1 MEQLLSAIK
10 YMHELNIVHCDIKS
24 QNVFMMAPDRLC
36 IGDMDWAQIADAD
49 DVCKEEIGMMMMS
62 FICSCRNKK

>member
-1 MEQLLSAIK
+1 
-10 YMHELNIVHCDIKS
+10 
-24 QNVFMMAPDRLC
+24 MMAPDRLC